1 MGLTIILLG
10 GFFGVAAATFTITL
24 LGAGIFGAI
33 LTYSVIGAVVVLSWI
48 ISELV
53 ETNNAR
59 SSRLA

>member
-10 GFFGVAAATFTITL
+10 GFFGIVAATFTITL
-24 LGAGIFGAI
+24 LGAGLFGAI
-33 LTYSVIGAVVVLSWI
+33 LPYSAIGAAVVLSWI

-59 SSRLA
+59 SGKLA